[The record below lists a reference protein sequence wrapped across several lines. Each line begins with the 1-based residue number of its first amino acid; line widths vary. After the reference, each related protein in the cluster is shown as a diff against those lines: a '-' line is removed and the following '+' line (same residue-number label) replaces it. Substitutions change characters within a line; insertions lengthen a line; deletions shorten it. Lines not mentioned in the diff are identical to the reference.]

1 MFRAVIGR
9 SDVGFLNVHA
19 LAEFGVEKMKKVALF
34 ATEHMFC
41 DQYCLEPGQSQ
52 KVHAHD
58 DATKLYY
65 VLDGAIEATVGA
77 ETRTLQAGDLA
88 FAEPGEIHG
97 ITNRSNARAR
107 VLVVM
112 GPNPNL

>member
-1 MFRAVIGR
+1 M
-9 SDVGFLNVHA
+9 GFLNVHA
-19 LAEFGVEKMKKVALF
+19 RTEFDAEKMKKIGLF

-52 KVHAHD
+52 KVHTHD
-58 DATKLYY
+58 AATKLYY
-65 VLDGAIEATVGA
+65 VLDGAIEATVGE

-112 GPNPNL
+112 GPNPNF